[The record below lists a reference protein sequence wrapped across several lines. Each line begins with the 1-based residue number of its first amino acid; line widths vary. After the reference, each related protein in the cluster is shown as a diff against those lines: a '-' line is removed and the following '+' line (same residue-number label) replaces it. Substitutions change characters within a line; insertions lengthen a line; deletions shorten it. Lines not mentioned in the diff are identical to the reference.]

1 MNTQKFTKVTFS
13 ITSYVRT
20 VLIRIVAAATIKF
33 RLLFGAATHV
43 LIEGGSYSRAATT
56 NFVRARAPLRYICQE
71 VYYIVL
77 FVEGSI
83 VLYCVICKEVYY
95 TVSFVERSIIYS
107 VLL

>member
-20 VLIRIVAAATIKF
+20 VFIRIVAVATIN
-33 RLLFGAATHV
+33 FGCSSV
-43 LIEGGSYSRAATT
+43 QLLIEGGSYSRAATT

-71 VYYIVL
+71 VYYIVP

-83 VLYCVICKEVYY
+83 VLYCH
-95 TVSFVERSIIYS
+95 
-107 VLL
+107 L